1 MSFMTAEEYYNY
13 LFQQQS
19 QNPPTIA
26 LLAAAENPYKID
38 VLTRKV
44 EAPEFLSVARDH
56 RSETI
61 YFVIDRY
68 VDYMDLAETCCIVQ
82 YTNLT
87 TKKSYI
93 YHVPFYDLTSFSTPS
108 AQKIVFPWCI
118 DGAATEVAGTVE
130 YAFSF
135 YKVDTAAKK
144 FLYNLNTLPV
154 TGKVLHG
161 LNVQPD
167 PAQPALMSIEARDHD
182 GGVEH
187 NAYVSITPTLY
198 EDLQAQIDVL
208 KKAYEMYW
216 EEE

>member
-167 PAQPALMSIEARDHD
+167 PTQPALMSIGAEGHE